1 MRHTVIAG
9 LVLAFSLSAFAQRH
23 GGPPP
28 NFVRPVAPTR
38 PFNNGF
44 GRFAYPGTGVPS
56 GRNTVTFPFNTGPT
70 TFVER
75 MGAMTSGVGY
85 TGVSG
90 GHRGFG
96 YGRRGGAAAAFP
108 IVYPVPVYVGGEYY
122 SDPSYYQGQPQQQT
136 PNITIVMPPQ
146 NTPPVTVNQ
155 YAQDGDREDETSSGG
170 SIHTY
175 QAPSAER
182 SGPSDDA
189 VVFYVALKDSSVYT
203 ALAYWVEDSTLHYIT
218 SQGKH
223 NQVSLDLV
231 DRETSAKLNEGRKV
245 EFRLPA
251 R

>member
-1 MRHTVIAG
+1 MRYTVSVG
-9 LVLAFSLSAFAQRH
+9 LILAFSLSAFAQHH
-23 GGPPP
+23 GGAPPP
-28 NFVRPVAPTR
+28 NFIRPGLPAR
-38 PFNNGF
+38 PFGNGF
-44 GRFAYPGTGVPS
+44 GRVAYPGTGVPS
-56 GRNTVTFPFNTGPT
+56 GRNTVTFPFVPAPT

-75 MGAMTSGVGY
+75 IGAMTSGAGY

-90 GHRGFG
+90 GRRG
-96 YGRRGGAAAAFP
+96 YGHRRGGAAAFP
-108 IVYPVPVYVGGEYY
+108 FAYPVFVGGEYY
-122 SDPSYYQGQPQQQT
+122 SDPSYYQGQQQA

-146 NTPPVTVNQ
+146 NAPPVTVNQ
-155 YAQDGDREDETSSGG
+155 YAQDAASEDQTSPGG

-182 SGPSDDA
+182 PNPSDDD
-189 VVFYVALKDSSVYT
+189 VVFFVALKDSSVYT

-245 EFRLPA
+245 EFRLPPA